1 MKRRLLFVC
10 VDNASRSPLAEALAR
25 IWAQGAVEAHSAGI
39 RPAKALDP
47 NAVAVMSELGCEL
60 ADHAPQPVH
69 AFAGTRFDLVVGIG
83 CAPPAGLSAQRT
95 ERWEIPDPS
104 GSGIELYRAV
114 RDVLA
119 DRIRQALGPA
129 VTITRDRRSV
139 KAALLASQAKPVP
152 MRVAAALAHQQLKGS
167 FSANLKPVLNDA
179 AMALA

>member
-47 NAVAVMSELGCEL
+47 NAVAVMSELRSERGDEL
-60 ADHAPQPVH
+60 ADPAPQPVH

-104 GSGIELYRAV
+104 
-114 RDVLA
+114 
-119 DRIRQALGPA
+119 
-129 VTITRDRRSV
+129 
-139 KAALLASQAKPVP
+139 
-152 MRVAAALAHQQLKGS
+152 
-167 FSANLKPVLNDA
+167 
-179 AMALA
+179 